1 MLRVIRRAAIGLAL
15 WASLNSA
22 QGSISLNGTR
32 LVFNARE
39 VEASLVVHNQ
49 GEQEVLVQSWLD
61 AGDVALSA
69 GMFAIT
75 PPLVRLPAA
84 GKQQLRVLYQ
94 GQGLPD
100 DRESVFWINVQ
111 EIPQKAASRNVLQF
125 AVRQR
130 IKLFFR
136 PEKLTGSAQEAAA
149 SLLWHLH
156 DGALSVQNPT
166 GFHISFA
173 ALKVQGEGYQG
184 VLEESFMVRP
194 GATLA
199 VALKRIPASVP
210 LRLQFEAIN
219 DFGGLDGYQARLD
232 HQAPVQAHLKT
243 VTDP

>member
-1 MLRVIRRAAIGLAL
+1 MFRVIRWGVAGLAL
-15 WASLNSA
+15 WGSLNSA

-49 GEQEVLVQSWLD
+49 GEQEVLIQSWLD
-61 AGDVALSA
+61 AGDGTLSA

-111 EIPQKAASRNVLQF
+111 EIPQKSASRNVLQF

-136 PEKLTGSAQEAAA
+136 PEKLMGSAHEAAA
-149 SLLWHLH
+149 GLLWRLH
-156 DGALSVQNPT
+156 DGVLSVQNPT
-166 GFHISFA
+166 GYHVSFA
-173 ALKVQGEGYQG
+173 SLKVLGEGYQG
-184 VLEESFMVRP
+184 VLEDSFMIRP
-194 GATLA
+194 GATQAL
-199 VALKRIPASVP
+199 ALKRIPALVP
-210 LRLQFEAIN
+210 LRLQFESIN
-219 DFGGLDGYQARLD
+219 DFGGLNGYQARLD
-232 HQAPVQAHLKT
+232 QQAPVQAYLKPE
-243 VTDP
+243 TDP